1 MNRILIIDDNPT
13 IHEDIRKVL
22 CPGKSDPA
30 FSELAS
36 TFFDSP
42 EENKAKTQFE
52 IDSALQG
59 QEGFAKVQKALADG
73 APYALAFVDM
83 RMPPGWDGIE
93 TIRQI
98 WSKYPELQVVICTAY
113 SDHSW
118 TDITRI
124 LGCSDNLVI
133 LKKPF
138 DTMELL
144 QLAHALTKKWD
155 LNRQVQDRMANL
167 DGMVRTRT
175 DELRASEERFQ
186 KAFQAASV
194 PMAILKL
201 QSQTCVE
208 VNDSFLEL
216 TARQRQE
223 VTGPS
228 PAKLEQLIYPA
239 DYERL
244 CQQLQRGGPV
254 HDYDCRVRRNCKE
267 TRDALISAEP
277 IKLGTE
283 ECLLLALYDMT
294 EQRQLESQL
303 RQSQK
308 MEAVGQLAAGIAHD
322 FNNLLT
328 IIQGYT
334 SIGLSHK
341 GLEPKVADAFEQVHS
356 ATRRAAALTRHLLA
370 FSRKQ
375 VMQRKPLQLNETL
388 TRLHPMLLRMIGEH
402 VSLESKFQ
410 PNLPSVLGDENTLE
424 QVVMNLVVN
433 ARDAMPNGGKL
444 RIATEPVEL
453 DAEKAKRCPEA
464 RAGKFICLSMADNGK
479 GMDSSTL
486 AHIFEP
492 FFTTKPQGKGTG
504 LGLSTVYGI
513 VKQHE
518 GWLEVESAPGTGS
531 TFRIFLPVSD
541 QPAALPA
548 LTPPLPEPR
557 DSKKPQA
564 TILLVEDEMPVR
576 ELVAATLE
584 DHGYEVLQAEDG
596 ARALKVWDQKARSV
610 DLLLTDMLMPNGVS
624 GAALAQQLLKKS
636 PRLRVL
642 YTSGYSTELI
652 ESADQLIEGVN
663 FLPKPFEVSNL
674 IKTVQRCL
682 ASEARAPLEAASV
695 AA

>member
-1 MNRILIIDDNPT
+1 MNKILIIDDNPT
-13 IHEDIRKVL
+13 IHEDIRKIL
-22 CPGKSDPA
+22 CPAKNDPA

-36 TFFDSP
+36 AFFDAPTES
-42 EENKAKTQFE
+42 KAKAQFE

-59 QEGFAKVQKALADG
+59 QEGFAKVEKALAEG
-73 APYALAFVDM
+73 VPYSLAFVDM

-98 WSKYPELQVVICTAY
+98 WNKYPELQVVICTAY

-118 TDITRI
+118 TDITQV
-124 LGCSDNLVI
+124 LGHSDNLVI

-138 DTMELL
+138 DIMELQ
-144 QLAHALTKKWD
+144 QLAHALTKKWE

-167 DGMVRTRT
+167 DGMVRART

-194 PMAILKL
+194 PMAILRS
-201 QSQTCVE
+201 QTQTCVE
-208 VNDSFLEL
+208 VNDSFLTL

-223 VTGPS
+223 IIGPS
-228 PAKLEQLIYPA
+228 PANLEQLIYPA

-254 HDYDCRVRRNCKE
+254 RDYDCRVRRNCKE

-277 IKLGTE
+277 IKLGAD
-283 ECLLLALYDMT
+283 ECLLLALHDMT

-328 IIQGYT
+328 IIQGYA
-334 SIGLSHK
+334 SIGLMRK
-341 GLEPKVADAFEQVHS
+341 GLEPKVADAFEQVQS
-356 ATRRAAALTRHLLA
+356 ATRRAAGLTRHLLA

-388 TRLHPMLLRMIGEH
+388 TRMHPMLLRMIGEH
-402 VSLESKFQ
+402 VALECKCQ
-410 PNLPSVLGDENTLE
+410 PELPSVLGDENTIE
-424 QVVMNLVVN
+424 QVLMNLVVN
-433 ARDAMPNGGKL
+433 ARDAMLNGGKL
-444 RIATEPVEL
+444 RIATESVEL
-453 DAEKAKRCPEA
+453 DCETAKRSPDA
-464 RAGKFICLSMADNGK
+464 RAGKFICLSVADNGE
-479 GMDSSTL
+479 GMDASTL
-486 AHIFEP
+486 ARVFEP

-518 GWLEVESAPGTGS
+518 GWLEVESTPQAGS
-531 TFRIFLPVSD
+531 TFRVFFPLSE
-541 QPAALPA
+541 QPAATPL

-557 DSKKPQA
+557 EGKKPGE
-564 TILLVEDEMPVR
+564 TILVVEDEEPVR
-576 ELVAATLE
+576 HLVATTLAQ
-584 DHGYEVLQAEDG
+584 HGFEVLQAEDG
-596 ARALKVWDQKARSV
+596 LSALKIWQQAARPI
-610 DLLLTDMLMPNGVS
+610 DLLLTDMLMPNGLS
-624 GAALAQQLLKKS
+624 GAALARQLVEKS
-636 PRLRVL
+636 SQLRVL
-642 YTSGYSTELI
+642 YTSGYSPELI
-652 ESADQLIEGVN
+652 DNADGLIEGVN
-663 FLPKPFEVSNL
+663 FLPKPFEVSKL
-674 IKTVQRCL
+674 IKAVQSCL
-682 ASEARAPLEAASV
+682 ASEAKAPLEGLL
-695 AA
+695 

>member
-1 MNRILIIDDNPT
+1 VNKILIIDDNPT
-13 IHEDIRKVL
+13 IHEDIRKIL
-22 CPGKSDPA
+22 CPAKSDPA
-30 FSELAS
+30 FSELAN
-36 TFFDSP
+36 TFFDAP
-42 EENKAKTQFE
+42 NENKAKAQFE
-52 IDSALQG
+52 IDSAFQG
-59 QEGFAKVQKALADG
+59 QEGFAKVEKALADG

-98 WSKYPELQVVICTAY
+98 WNKYPELQIVICTAY

-118 TDITRI
+118 TDITRV
-124 LGCSDNLVI
+124 LGCSDSLVI

-138 DTMELL
+138 DNMELQ
-144 QLAHALTKKWD
+144 QLAHALTKKWE
-155 LNRQVQDRMANL
+155 LNRQVQNRMATL
-167 DGMVRTRT
+167 DGMVQSSTI
-175 DELRASEERFQ
+175 ELRASEERFQ

-194 PMAILKL
+194 PMAIL
-201 QSQTCVE
+201 QRQTQTCVE
-208 VNDSFLEL
+208 VNDSFLAL

-223 VTGPS
+223 ITGPS

-244 CQQLQRGGPV
+244 SQQLQRGDPI

-277 IKLGTE
+277 IKLGAE
-283 ECLLLALYDMT
+283 DCLLLALHDMT

-328 IIQGYT
+328 IIQGYA
-334 SIGLSHK
+334 SIGLSRK
-341 GLEPKVADAFEQVHS
+341 GLEPQVADAFEQVQS

-388 TRLHPMLLRMIGEH
+388 TRMHPMLLRMIGED
-402 VSLESKFQ
+402 VSLECKCESE
-410 PNLPSVLGDENTLE
+410 LPSVLGDENTLE

-453 DAEKAKRCPEA
+453 DAESAKRCTEA
-464 RAGKFICLSMADNGK
+464 RAGKFICLSVADNGQ
-479 GMDSSTL
+479 GMDAETV
-486 AHIFEP
+486 ARVFEP

-518 GWLEVESAPGTGS
+518 GWLEVESMPESGS
-531 TFRIFLPVSD
+531 IFRIFLPLSD
-541 QPAALPA
+541 QPAPA
-548 LTPPLPEPR
+548 PPPAPSLPEPQEGEKTR
-557 DSKKPQA
+557 E
-564 TILLVEDEMPVR
+564 TILVVEDEAPVR
-576 ELVAATLE
+576 QLVATTLAQ
-584 DHGYEVLQAEDG
+584 HGFEVLQAEDG
-596 ARALKVWDQKARSV
+596 LSALKIWQQAARPI
-610 DLLLTDMLMPNGVS
+610 DLLLTDMLMPNGLS
-624 GAALAQQLLKKS
+624 GAALARQLS
-636 PRLRVL
+636 QRSSQLRVL

-652 ESADQLIEGVN
+652 ENTDGLIEGVN
-663 FLPKPFEVSNL
+663 FLPKPFEVSKL
-674 IKTVQRCL
+674 IKVVQRCL
-682 ASEARAPLEAASV
+682 ASEAKAPLEGLVTS
-695 AA
+695 